1 MRVYPH
7 YSIEL
12 VYPTND
18 DSIKLAKKV
27 NEAIKPFKQRAD
39 RYAYSS
45 LKLIPPKS
53 PLVC

>member
-7 YSIEL
+7 CSIEL
-12 VYPTND
+12 VYPTNNN
-18 DSIKLAKKV
+18 SIKLAEKV
-27 NEAIKPFKQRAD
+27 NEAIKPFKQRVD
-39 RYAYSS
+39 RYACNS